1 METGVPP
8 SAEML
13 EYSNWTLLEQG
24 RKLSALDLMS
34 ALKKVNAVSRS
45 FAAFF
50 ENHDIWLTPTMGA
63 LPPLLGYLDSS
74 SSDVGLLMTRFS
86 ELYRFNPVY
95 NASGL
100 PAMTLPLHFS
110 RSGLPIGMMFGAGFG
125 KEAIPVSSSRATG
138 ACDAMDRSPP
148 SQSLDVTANRR
159 RMGAIVSGPRLPRA
173 LLFATGKHP
182 RANHHS
188 SADRRNHPFRGRT
201 IGRVRAQSAVMPP
214 NQPAP

>member
-1 METGVPP
+1 MGFRADGRGHWVHCCMRAYRSGNTARNGNRRP
-8 SAEML
+8 SIGRDARIFKL
-13 EYSNWTLLEQG
+13 DLEQG

-34 ALKKVNAVSRS
+34 ALKKVNGVSRS

-86 ELYRFNPVY
+86 ELYRFNSVY

-125 KEAIPVSSSRATG
+125 KEAILFRLAGQLERAMPWAG
-138 ACDAMDRSPP
+138 RHPP
-148 SQSLDVTANRR
+148 HSLWT
-159 RMGAIVSGPRLPRA
+159 
-173 LLFATGKHP
+173 
-182 RANHHS
+182 
-188 SADRRNHPFRGRT
+188 
-201 IGRVRAQSAVMPP
+201 
-214 NQPAP
+214 